1 MRLFGGVGSMSP
13 QRAEAEAYVEQAMPR
28 LVGLAFAMTGQR
40 ADAEDLVQ
48 DTLALVITQWSRV
61 REAENIDAYVRR
73 TMVNRLSS
81 VKRRKA
87 ASEVISHERVTADWS
102 APSAASPEGEVAARD
117 TVLALIRQLPDRQRA
132 VVALR
137 YYEDLADREIAQAL
151 GCTEQAVRSAAHSA
165 LTKLRALAPQSFGEE
180 APR

>member
-1 MRLFGGVGSMSP
+1 MRLFGGAA

-28 LVGLAFAMTGQR
+28 LVGLAYAMTGQK

-48 DTLALVITQWSRV
+48 DTLALVITKWSRV
-61 REAENIDAYVRR
+61 REAENVDAYVRR

-81 VKRRKA
+81 RKRKKSA
-87 ASEVISHERVTADWS
+87 GEVVSHDAVTADWT
-102 APSAASPEGEVAARD
+102 APSHPSPEVGVADRAV
-117 TVLALIRQLPDRQRA
+117 VLELIRQLPDRQRA

-137 YYEDLADREIAQAL
+137 YYEDLPDKEIAQAL
-151 GCTEQAVRSAAHSA
+151 GCSEQAVRSAAHSA
-165 LTKLRALAPQSFGEE
+165 LVKLRDLAPQLVGEE